1 MMETL
6 RAQIDSLSAQLQ
18 IVQQSLNDYSRAK
31 ETAKQYLTF
40 PSETEML
47 VPIGGGVY
55 LPAKT
60 VNSGKGVVYTATGY
74 SFEEPIERIV
84 ESMEKRI
91 KEFVDASQK
100 IYERMNQL
108 QAQLNNLQ
116 AAVEEEARQQGKN

>member
-1 MMETL
+1 
-6 RAQIDSLSAQLQ
+6 
-18 IVQQSLNDYSRAK
+18 
-31 ETAKQYLTF
+31 
-40 PSETEML
+40 ML